1 MGSRLRTAKQ
11 KEKHMG
17 DEERVNVDEVEEE
30 EGAAKVEEAKP
41 RADVSKIIKILLYV
55 VGAILLIFLMIGI
68 SYLVTKYVQEKKY
81 EREQDIVVAPPPP
94 PLAHFDLPAF
104 STTTKD
110 AEPHFAKITV
120 SLGYEANPEMNQE
133 LVQRTVQLQHIINI
147 ILRSKSYEDV
157 DTVEDIINL
166 SEEIKAHVNVILI
179 AGKISEVYFKEFV
192 VN

>member
-1 MGSRLRTAKQ
+1 MG
-11 KEKHMG
+11 
-17 DEERVNVDEVEEE
+17 EEDRVVDEVEEE
-30 EGAAKVEEAKP
+30 EGAAAKAEEAKP

-55 VGAILLIFLMIGI
+55 VGAVLLVFLMIGI
-68 SYLVTKYVQEKKY
+68 SYLVTKYMQEKKY

-104 STTTKD
+104 SSTTKD
-110 AEPHFAKITV
+110 TEPHFAKITV

-147 ILRSKSYEDV
+147 ILRSKSYEDM

-179 AGKISEVYFKEFV
+179 AGKINEVYFKEFV